1 MTIVE
6 TPRKRGWIRWLKRI
20 VLAGVVLV
28 VLLVLA
34 GTVYEWSASRADA
47 RRFPQQGRSV
57 DIGGFRLN
65 IDCTGTAPPG
75 TPTVILESGAGVPAL
90 GWKFVQPDV
99 AKFTRVC
106 SYDRAGYGWSDP
118 PPATAP
124 RTSLQVAREL
134 HALLQNASVPPPYV
148 LVGHSLGGYNI
159 RVYNAQYPGDVA
171 GAVFVDSSH
180 EDQVQNMPPSMKK
193 LMEDQIKSSGWK
205 MKLMPLALHTGVVR
219 LMLRSESRQLT
230 WPPDFVE
237 ELVYLQCRK
246 GFIETSAAELNSF
259 EESANQTRNSG
270 NFGDKPLIV
279 LTAGKTVDSP
289 SLPKKD
295 MEEFQQVWIHKLQ
308 PQLARL
314 STRGR
319 QVIVSNSDHMIPM
332 EQPQAV
338 VEATREVVQMATR
351 APQ

>member
-6 TPRKRGWIRWLKRI
+6 TPRKRGWVRWLKRI
-20 VLAGVVLV
+20 VLAGVLLV

-34 GTVYEWSASRADA
+34 GTVYEWTATRADA

-57 DIGGFRLN
+57 DVGGFRLN

-118 PPATAP
+118 PPVTAP
-124 RTSLQVAREL
+124 RTSLQVAKEL

-159 RVYNAQYPGDVA
+159 RVYNAQYPGEVA

-193 LMEDQIKSSGWK
+193 LMEAQTKSSGWE
-205 MKLMPLALHTGVVR
+205 MTLVSLALHTGVVR
-219 LMLRSESRQLT
+219 LIQRGGRGQEPFPL
-230 WPPDFVE
+230 DFLE
-237 ELVYLQCRK
+237 EIEYLQRRK
-246 GFIETSAAELNSF
+246 AFIETSAAEVNSF

-279 LTAGKTVDSP
+279 LTAGKIVDVP
-289 SLPKKD
+289 GLPKKD
-295 MEEFQQVWIHKLQ
+295 MEEFQQAWIHKLQ
-308 PQLARL
+308 PRLARL
-314 STRGR
+314 STGGR
-319 QVIVSNSDHMIPM
+319 QVIVPNSDHMIPM

>member
-1 MTIVE
+1 MTTVE
-6 TPRKRGWIRWLKRI
+6 PPRKIGWVRWLKRI
-20 VLAGVVLV
+20 VLAGVGLV

-118 PPATAP
+118 PPATPP

-159 RVYNAQYPGDVA
+159 RVYNAQYPADVA

-180 EDQVQNMPPSMKK
+180 EDQVQNMPSSMKK
-193 LMEDQIKSSGWK
+193 LMEDQTKSSGWK

-219 LMLRSESRQLT
+219 LMLRSESKQLA

-237 ELVYLQCRK
+237 EMVYLQCRDV
-246 GFIETSAAELNSF
+246 FLETSFAELNSF
-259 EESANQTRNSG
+259 EESASQTRNSG

-279 LTAGKTVDSP
+279 LTAGKSVDVP
-289 SLPKKD
+289 GMPKKD
-295 MEEFQQVWIHKLQ
+295 MQEFQQVWIHKLQ

-314 STRGR
+314 STRGK

-332 EQPQAV
+332 EQPQAIID
-338 VEATREVVQMATR
+338 AIREVVQMATP

>member
-1 MTIVE
+1 MTIGE
-6 TPRKRGWIRWLKRI
+6 TPRKKGWVRWLKRI
-20 VLAGVVLV
+20 VLAGVGLV
-28 VLLVLA
+28 VLLILA
-34 GTVYEWSASRADA
+34 GTVYEWLATRAEA

-57 DIGGFRLN
+57 DVGGFRLN

-118 PPATAP
+118 PSTTAP
-124 RTSLQVAREL
+124 RTSLQVASEL
-134 HALLQNASVPPPYV
+134 HTLLQNASVPPPYV

-159 RVYNAQYPGDVA
+159 RVYNQQYPADVA
-171 GAVFVDSSH
+171 GVVFVDSSH
-180 EDQVQNMPPSMKK
+180 EDQVQHMPPSLKK
-193 LMEDQIKSSGWK
+193 LMDEQTKSLGWK
-205 MKLMPLALHTGVVR
+205 MKLVPLALDTGLMR
-219 LMLRSESRQLT
+219 LIQRSGRGQQT
-230 WPPDFVE
+230 YPMDFVE
-237 ELVYLQCRK
+237 EIEYLQRREA
-246 GFIETSAAELNSF
+246 FIETSVAELNSF
-259 EESANQTRNSG
+259 QESANETRNSG

-279 LTAGKTVDSP
+279 LTAGKIVDMP
-289 SLPKKD
+289 GLPKKE
-295 MEEFQQVWIHKLQ
+295 MEEFQQSWIHDLQ

-314 STRGR
+314 STRGK

-338 VEATREVVQMATR
+338 IGAIREVLQSATP

>member
-6 TPRKRGWIRWLKRI
+6 TPRKRGWVRWLKWI

-34 GTVYEWSASRADA
+34 GTVYEWSATRADA

-57 DIGGFRLN
+57 DVGGFRLN

-124 RTSLQVAREL
+124 RTSLQIAKEL

-159 RVYNAQYPGDVA
+159 RVYNAQYPGEVA

-193 LMEDQIKSSGWK
+193 LMEAQTKSSGWK
-205 MKLMPLALHTGVVR
+205 MTLLSLALHTGMVR
-219 LMLRSESRQLT
+219 LMLRNEAKQLQ

-237 ELVYLQCRK
+237 EMEYLQCREA
-246 GFIETSAAELNSF
+246 FIETSAAELNSF

-270 NFGDKPLIV
+270 NFGDKPLVV
-279 LTAGKTVDSP
+279 LTAGKIVDVP
-289 SLPKKD
+289 GLPKKD
-295 MEEFQQVWIHKLQ
+295 MEEFQQAWIHKLQ

-319 QVIVSNSDHMIPM
+319 QAIVPNSDHMIPM

>member
-1 MTIVE
+1 MTIVAAQ
-6 TPRKRGWIRWLKRI
+6 RKKGWVRWLKRI
-20 VLAGVVLV
+20 VLAGVALV

-57 DIGGFRLN
+57 DVGGFRLN

-75 TPTVILESGAGVPAL
+75 TPTVILESGAGVPAI
-90 GWKFVQPDV
+90 GWEFVQPDV

-118 PPATAP
+118 PPATPP
-124 RTSLQVAREL
+124 RTSLQTAREL

-159 RVYNAQYPGDVA
+159 RVYNAQYPADVA

-180 EDQVQNMPPSMKK
+180 EDQVQYMPPSMKK
-193 LMEDQIKSSGWK
+193 LMEDQTKSFGWERR
-205 MKLMPLALHTGVVR
+205 LAPLALHTGVMR
-219 LMLRSESRQLT
+219 LMLRSQSRQST
-230 WPPDFVE
+230 WPPDFLE
-237 ELVYLQCRK
+237 EMVYLQCRDV
-246 GFIETSAAELNSF
+246 FLETSFAELNSF
-259 EESANQTRNSG
+259 GESADQTRNSG

-279 LTAGKTVDSP
+279 LTAGKAIDSP
-289 SLPKKD
+289 LMPKKE
-295 MEEFQQVWIHKLQ
+295 MQEFQQIWIHTLQ

-314 STRGR
+314 STRGK
-319 QVIVSNSDHMIPM
+319 QVIVSDSDHMIPM
-332 EQPQAV
+332 EQPQAIID
-338 VEATREVVQMATR
+338 AIREVVQLATR
-351 APQ
+351 AP